1 MRLRYTVVVAFIE
14 NTTLG
19 MSMAAFF
26 KRGFRKYLK
35 KKKKKKKSDGSIAAF
50 LKRSLSPTHKNAAQ
64 TSKNAFIEL
73 IFRLRLPNAAQ
84 SQSTA
89 AFL

>member
-35 KKKKKKKSDGSIAAF
+35 KKNSDGSIAAF

-64 TSKNAFIEL
+64 TSKNVFIEL
-73 IFRLRLPNAAQ
+73 IFRLRLPHAAQ